1 MGDKKQGYACRSP
14 LRFSN
19 SSTLPRFLLSCL
31 VVVLGCDGTLAY
43 KNYTVGDSLG
53 WFDNLMQ
60 PKVDYQKWAA
70 GKNFSLGDF
79 LFFNTDKNHSV
90 VETYNLTTYERC
102 DYEDA
107 EANDTTEWSTATPEY
122 SSDPVTVP
130 VPLLKVGATYFF
142 SGNYDGEQCQHG
154 QRFKIVVTYGQG
166 LPESLRSPSEAPG
179 PVSPDDGGSMPDS
192 VPANFD
198 HPKNTGDG
206 EDMKPASRAGER
218 LVRLMWEQLCGIHI
232 GIGFLWLLMHKDEA
246 F

>member
-1 MGDKKQGYACRSP
+1 MEHKYFSCRLAP
-14 LRFSN
+14 P
-19 SSTLPRFLLSCL
+19 SSFHCLLLPCLLVVLLSCH
-31 VVVLGCDGTLAY
+31 GTMAY

-90 VETYNLTTYERC
+90 VQTYNVTTYRQC

-107 EANDTTEWSTATPEY
+107 EEDDTTQWSAAAPEY
-122 SSDPVTVP
+122 SADPVTVA
-130 VPLLKVGATYFF
+130 VPLLKVGPTYFF

-154 QRFKIVVTYGQG
+154 QHFMINVTYGRG
-166 LPESLRSPSEAPG
+166 LPESLKSPSEAAPG
-179 PVSPDDGGSMPDS
+179 PANPDDGADASS

-198 HPKNTGDG
+198 HPKDVGNG
-206 EDMKPASRAGER
+206 ESDAKPTSGAGKRVAR
-218 LVRLMWEQLCGIHI
+218 LLREQGAWRIHV
-232 GIGFLWLLMHKDEA
+232 GLALLWLLVFKG
-246 F
+246 